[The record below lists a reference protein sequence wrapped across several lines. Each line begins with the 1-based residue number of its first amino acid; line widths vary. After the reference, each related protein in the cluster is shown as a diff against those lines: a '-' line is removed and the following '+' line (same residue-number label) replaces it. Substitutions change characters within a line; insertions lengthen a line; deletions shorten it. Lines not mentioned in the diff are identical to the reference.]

1 MARRVGPE
9 RSPLELNRCFPP
21 SCAGLTRASSLLPKR
36 MDCRVKPGNDNQF
49 NMTGNRCSLALSE
62 LLRERILSCVRF
74 VFENQC
80 SIQSAHFSTWPS
92 VPHGITGTDEVEFFG
107 EPSISLSEYTM

>member
-1 MARRVGPE
+1 MATCCAGCKVRSRSNARVPLSKCTNVDAARRNA
-9 RSPLELNRCFPP
+9 SPYP
-21 SCAGLTRASSLLPKR
+21 T
-36 MDCRVKPGNDNQF
+36 
-49 NMTGNRCSLALSE
+49 TGNRCSLALSE

>member
-1 MARRVGPE
+1 
-9 RSPLELNRCFPP
+9 
-21 SCAGLTRASSLLPKR
+21 
-36 MDCRVKPGNDNQF
+36 MDCRVKPGNDNL

-92 VPHGITGTDEVEFFG
+92 APHGITGTDEVEFFG